1 MAFHRG
7 PRIVYDDSLIAL
19 FDSQNIKSYPGT
31 GNIWYDLSKYK
42 NNATLYNFTGAGA
55 GTLSGFDTNTSLMM
69 FDRHVGSSDGA
80 ANNYAL
86 IPNNSL
92 IALCNCYHGFS
103 VSYWI
108 KQTSLTCTAMT
119 KMIDTWEIYYC
130 SSLTFRTQ
138 GTGGN
143 DGNSGLSN
151 SYYLG
156 DFHHITATH
165 DGFYRKIYIN
175 GELYYTNANTITATT
190 TTSPISIGAYN
201 GGYYAF
207 IGSLPYYA
215 LYNRVLSADEIKM
228 IYNSTKS
235 RFNNL

>member
-1 MAFHRG
+1 MGFFRG
-7 PRIVYDDSLIAL
+7 PKIVYDDSLIAL

-31 GNIWYDLSKYK
+31 GNIWYDLSRYK
-42 NNATLYNFTGAGA
+42 NNATLYNFSGPGAN
-55 GTLSGFDTNTSLMM
+55 TLSGFDTNTGLMM
-69 FDRHVGSSDGA
+69 FDRHVGSSNGA
-80 ANNYAL
+80 ANNYGV
-86 IPNNSL
+86 IPNNSHT
-92 IALCNCYHGFS
+92 ADCNCYHGFT

-119 KMIDTWEIYYC
+119 KMDGSWEIYYC

-143 DGNSGLSN
+143 DGNTGLSN

-156 DFHHITATH
+156 DFHQITATH
-165 DGFYRKIYIN
+165 DGFTRKIYIN
-175 GELYYTNANTITATT
+175 GELYYSNANPITSATI
-190 TTSPISIGAYN
+190 SNISIGAYN

-207 IGSLPYYA
+207 IGSLPYYT

-228 IYNSTKS
+228 MYNSLKS